1 MSPELALLVAAI
13 GLLASFLSG
22 LLGIGGGLVIIP
34 LLLYVPQ
41 ALGLASFDVK
51 TASAVAVAQIA
62 TATGAGTLANI
73 RRGVIYRRL
82 AAVIVG
88 GMVGGAFVGGYASQ
102 FMPAQVLLV
111 FFATV
116 ATLGAA
122 SMLLPVGGLEVG
134 PPRPSFNVTTAA
146 ACGILVGLGIGLV
159 GGGAFMLVPLQ
170 VYVLGIPTRTAIATG
185 LAAGFPTTLSALAG
199 KALGGQVPLLPA
211 LVACLPAIPGAQLGT
226 LVSTRL
232 SARILRLTYATLI
245 LFVSAG
251 LWYDVFTSR

>member
-1 MSPELALLVAAI
+1 MSLELAALIAAI

-34 LLLYVPQ
+34 LLLYVPE
-41 ALGLASFDVK
+41 ALGMASFDVK

-62 TATGAGTLANI
+62 TATGAGTLANL

-82 AAVIVG
+82 AGIIVG
-88 GMVGGAFVGGYASQ
+88 GMVSGAFVGGYASQ
-102 FMPAQVLLV
+102 FMPSQVLLV

-122 SMLLPVGGLEVG
+122 SMLLPVGGLEAG
-134 PPRPSFNVTTAA
+134 PPQPSFNVAVAA
-146 ACGILVGLGIGLV
+146 ACGVLVGIGIGLV

-185 LAAGFPTTLSALAG
+185 LAAGFPTAVSAFIG
-199 KALGGQVPLLPA
+199 KALGGGVPLLPA
-211 LVACLPAIPGAQLGT
+211 VVACLPAVPGAQLGT
-226 LVSTRL
+226 LVGTRL
-232 SARILRLTYATLI
+232 PARVLRLTYATLI
-245 LFVSAG
+245 LLVSAG
-251 LWYDVFTSR
+251 LWYDVFNTR